1 MGKAVITIDD
11 REIVQ
16 RLNNRDE
23 QALREA
29 ETQYGALC
37 RSVARNIL
45 GSDADAEECL
55 NDGLLAVWNTI
66 PPEQPRS
73 LCAYLLRIVRN
84 AALDRFKERHRGKRG
99 SGQTEAALEELS
111 ELLPSAE
118 DVERKVEQQELLAA
132 ITRFLQ
138 TLPQK
143 QRQLFVRRYWR
154 FASYAELAA
163 DFGMR
168 EGNVQVTLTRLRKK
182 LCAYLREEGLL

>member
-1 MGKAVITIDD
+1 VIVIDD
-11 REIVQ
+11 KEIVQ
-16 RLNNRDE
+16 KLNNRDE
-23 QALREA
+23 QALTDA

-37 RSVARNIL
+37 KSVARNIL

-73 LCAYLLRIVRN
+73 FCAYLLRIVRN
-84 AALDRFKERHRGKRG
+84 AALDRFKARQRGKRG

-111 ELLPSAE
+111 ELLPAAD
-118 DVERKVEQQELLAA
+118 DVERQVEQQELLAA

-154 FASYAELAA
+154 FASYAELAR
-163 DFGMR
+163 DYGMR

-182 LCAYLREEGLL
+182 LREYLREEGLL